1 MRLRL
6 IIAATATLVILSIP
20 ALNQTRLEF
29 EVASIRPSN
38 MQAAQI
44 GAGVRTDGAQIR
56 YSFVPLINYVGY
68 AYDVR
73 GYQIIGPDWLKS
85 AFFDMVAK
93 LPDGVHKD
101 KIPEMVRTLLLQRFE

>member
-6 IIAATATLVILSIP
+6 VIAAAAMLVTVSIS
-20 ALNQTRLEF
+20 AFNQTRLEF

-44 GAGVRTDGAQIR
+44 GAGVHTDDEQIR
-56 YSFVPLINYVGY
+56 YTFVPLINYVGY

-93 LPDGVHKD
+93 LPDGAHKD
-101 KIPEMVRTLLLQRFE
+101 KIPE